1 MGCLAELFFQRINE
15 NLKNIFEGRIP
26 AVYDDPKRYEND
38 GLDEDT
44 DFEDEYEADDFD
56 YIVDDEDEDENAI
69 WDDAEE
75 DAADE
80 DDTDDPPE
88 KKRRKRKKKD
98 IFADSDTDAED
109 AEAEEYEKARRRLA
123 KEQRIIDEIEADAAE
138 NPIED
143 DGDDTG
149 DEQPERKLLKR
160 ELRAQ
165 ALKRLED
172 SARTLKDY
180 ENLVAWY
187 DRLDANRQ
195 RKERYHELYRSG
207 EDVPLDYGASEDALC
222 FPDTLNDVLTRQ
234 ERKGDFID
242 SIFYCPYD
250 IHELVTDA
258 DMSVI
263 LRELN
268 EDHKFLLFLSALW
281 QYSSVK
287 IAAIRG
293 QSDRNIRKVRNTML
307 KKIRKKLLAALTEKV
322 QAQQPLTLL
331 EKEFLKENGVDIEK
345 ATKK

>member
-1 MGCLAELFFQRINE
+1 MF
-15 NLKNIFEGRIP
+15 
-26 AVYDDPKRYEND
+26 DDPKRYEHD
-38 GLDEDT
+38 GFYEDA
-44 DFEDEYEADDFD
+44 DYENEYIADDSD
-56 YIVDDEDEDENAI
+56 YITDDEEDENAL
-69 WDDAEE
+69 WDDEAE
-75 DAADE
+75 AADAL
-80 DDTDDPPE
+80 PE
-88 KKRRKRKKKD
+88 KKRRKRNNQAVL
-98 IFADSDTDAED
+98 ADNDTDSE
-109 AEAEEYEKARRRLA
+109 
-123 KEQRIIDEIEADAAE
+123 EIELSEQALRQITKEEQLIEELETDAAE

-143 DGDDTG
+143 DGDDSG

-195 RKERYHELYRSG
+195 RKERYHELSRSG
-207 EDVPLDYGASEDALC
+207 DDVPLDYGASEDALC
-222 FPDTLNDVLTRQ
+222 FPDTLNAVLTRQ

-242 SIFYCPYD
+242 TIFYCPYD

-263 LRELN
+263 LQELN
-268 EDHKFLLFLSALW
+268 EDHKFLLFLSALR

-322 QAQQPLTLL
+322 QKQQPLTLL
-331 EKEFLKENGVDIEK
+331 EKEFLTENGVDIEK
-345 ATKK
+345 TTKK